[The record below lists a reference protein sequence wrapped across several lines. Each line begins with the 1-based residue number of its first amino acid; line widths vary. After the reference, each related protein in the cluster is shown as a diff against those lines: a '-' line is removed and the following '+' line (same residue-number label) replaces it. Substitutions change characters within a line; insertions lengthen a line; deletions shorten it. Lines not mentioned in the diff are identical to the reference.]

1 MTEHNRARAISRR
14 AVLRAIGITA
24 GAAFSAQLLAA
35 CQPAAPAAAP
45 TAAAAKPAAPTT
57 APAPAAAATSVPAA
71 TPVPQAQGKP
81 TDPPKPAAAP
91 AATTAPA
98 AQAAP
103 ATRKQGGKV
112 TWAMPTDP
120 TSLAPYGVLAGA
132 GHEGKE
138 MLYDSLVQWDK
149 DLKVVPA
156 LAESWATP
164 DDNTYTFKLKQGV
177 KFHSGKEMDAED
189 VKYSLENQGNPP
201 KPGAP
206 IPQYPSIASIDVVDK
221 YNVKLNMKGPDPT
234 VLGWFAWTRW
244 SGIIPNGFYES
255 GKNPA
260 TSADGTGPFKL
271 VEYVGNDRVVMT
283 KFADHWKK
291 GSPNIDELTMK
302 IMPDESARVA
312 ALRSGAIDGT
322 DVSGDVARTL
332 RNDPNITIIKGITS
346 APRVLQFTIKG
357 DGKPWNDKRV
367 RQAMSM
373 AINRPALIDK
383 VFGGEAELTAAI
395 PPGYGDFSLPKAT
408 LEKYFKYDLEGA
420 KKLLADAGQQA
431 GFAITLNTIPN
442 EYAAMA
448 EVAKE
453 DLKKVG
459 IDVNIVIEEIG
470 AFARRYNEGDF
481 EWLLNGRGMRN
492 DPTGY
497 VNEFGNPNAG
507 QAKLWFDDG
516 KGWKNDEIM
525 TLFKATSVNLDQA
538 SRVPQIQRI
547 QELELDEAPHV
558 FVAQPYKLTAI
569 RKRVH
574 DMYVSFTDFR
584 PGLRDIWLDG

>member
-1 MTEHNRARAISRR
+1 VTQLNLDGDLRTGFSRR
-14 AVLRAIGITA
+14 ALLRGIGITA
-24 GAAFSAQLLAA
+24 GAVLSGQLLAA
-35 CQPAAPAAAP
+35 CQAGPPAVAP
-45 TAAAAKPAAPTT
+45 T
-57 APAPAAAATSVPAA
+57 
-71 TPVPQAQGKP
+71 
-81 TDPPKPAAAP
+81 AAP

-98 AQAAP
+98 PAKPTDAPKPAAAAATTAPAPAQAAP
-103 ATRKQGGKV
+103 AAQKQGGKV

-138 MLYDSLVQWDK
+138 MLYDSLVAWDK
-149 DLKVVPA
+149 DLKVIPA

-164 DDNTYTFKLKQGV
+164 DEKTYTFKLKQGIR
-177 KFHSGKEMDAED
+177 FHSGKEMDAED
-189 VKYSLENQGNPP
+189 VRYSLENQANPP

-206 IPQYPSIASIDVVDK
+206 IPQYPSIDSVDVVDK

-234 VLGWFAWTRW
+234 VIGWFAWTRW
-244 SGIIPNGFYES
+244 SSIIPKGFYES

-271 VEYVGNDRVVMT
+271 VEYVANDRVVMT
-283 KFADHWKK
+283 KFVDHWKK
-291 GSPNIDELTMK
+291 GTPNIDDLTLK

-383 VFGGEAELTAAI
+383 VYSGEAELTAAI
-395 PPGYGDFSLPKAT
+395 PPGYGEFSLPKAT
-408 LEKYFKYDLEGA
+408 LEKYFKYDMEGA

-431 GFAITLNTIPN
+431 GFSITINTVPN
-442 EYAAMA
+442 DYAAMA
-448 EVAKE
+448 EVVKD

-459 IDVNIVIEEIG
+459 IDVNIVVEEIG
-470 AFARRYNEGDF
+470 IFAKRYNEGDF
-481 EWLLNGRGMRN
+481 EWLLNGRGMRH

-497 VNEFGNPNAG
+497 INEFGNPNAG

-516 KGWKNDEIM
+516 KGWKNDEIID
-525 TLFKATSVNLDQA
+525 LFRATSVNMNQA
-538 SRVPQIQRI
+538 ARVPQVQRI
-547 QELELDEAPHV
+547 QELELEEAPHV
-558 FVAQPYKLTAI
+558 FLAQPYKQTAV

-584 PGLRDIWLDG
+584 PGLRDIWLDE

>member
-1 MTEHNRARAISRR
+1 MSEHNRIRAISRR

-57 APAPAAAATSVPAA
+57 APAAATPVPPA

-81 TDPPKPAAAP
+81 TGAPQPAAAP

-98 AQAAP
+98 AQTAP
-103 ATRKQGGKV
+103 ATKKQGGKV
-112 TWAMPTDP
+112 TWAMITDP

-164 DDNTYTFKLKQGV
+164 DDKTYTFKLKQGI

-189 VKYSLENQGNPP
+189 VKYSLENQANPP

-206 IPQYPSIASIDVVDK
+206 IPQYPSIVSIDVVDK
-221 YNVKLNMKGPDPT
+221 YNVKLNMKGPD
-234 VLGWFAWTRW
+234 
-244 SGIIPNGFYES
+244 
-255 GKNPA
+255 PA

-291 GSPNIDELTMK
+291 GSPNIDELTLK

-332 RNDPNITIIKGITS
+332 RNDPNLTVIKGITS

-357 DGKPWNDKRV
+357 DGKPWSDKRV

-448 EVAKE
+448 EVVKD

-516 KGWKNDEIM
+516 QGWKNDEIID
-525 TLFKATSVNLDQA
+525 LYKATSVNLDQA
-538 SRVPQIQRI
+538 KRVPQIQRI

-558 FVAQPYKLTAI
+558 FLAQPYKLTAI

>member
-1 MTEHNRARAISRR
+1 
-14 AVLRAIGITA
+14 
-24 GAAFSAQLLAA
+24 
-35 CQPAAPAAAP
+35 
-45 TAAAAKPAAPTT
+45 
-57 APAPAAAATSVPAA
+57 
-71 TPVPQAQGKP
+71 
-81 TDPPKPAAAP
+81 
-91 AATTAPA
+91 
-98 AQAAP
+98 
-103 ATRKQGGKV
+103 
-112 TWAMPTDP
+112 MPTDP

-138 MLYDSLVQWDK
+138 MLYDSLVQLDK

-164 DDNTYTFKLKQGV
+164 DDKTYTFKLRQSV

-271 VEYVGNDRVVMT
+271 IEYVGNDRVVMT

-332 RNDPNITIIKGITS
+332 SNDPNITVIKGITS

-525 TLFKATSVNLDQA
+525 TLFKATSVNLNQA

-558 FVAQPYKLTAI
+558 FLAQPYKLTAI